1 MNNLEN
7 HIIRNKVRLFE
18 ATDQEKLEDAIN
30 DFGKD
35 HDIVS
40 VNVNASDHC
49 LVGCGNLRASDY
61 VLVWYATVVY
71 RFDVTE
77 AEIQKDI
84 KKHLEDKVRQ
94 LMADFERKSQGDYCV
109 RMLILQDKSVEQYI
123 GDQLDAYKLSDEYK
137 QVRENIR
144 KSHETRQGRAR
155 DWHCLAGGWHS
166 TKTKDE
172 FEVDVASLGEGA
184 KIVFA
189 QEIEKRRKHFE
200 EED

>member
-1 MNNLEN
+1 MKNIAN
-7 HIIRNKVRLFE
+7 HIFRNKVRLFE
-18 ATDQEKLEDAIN
+18 AAGQEKLEDAIN

-40 VNVNASDHC
+40 VHVNASDHC
-49 LVGCGNLRASDY
+49 LVGSGTIRPSDY

-77 AEIQKDI
+77 KEIQREIQK
-84 KKHLEDKVRQ
+84 HLNDKVSQ
-94 LMADFERKSQGDYCV
+94 LRADFERKSQGDYCV
-109 RMLILQDKSVEQYI
+109 RMLILKDKSVEQYI

-155 DWHCLAGGWHS
+155 DWHRFAGGWHS
-166 TKTKDE
+166 SQTKDE

-189 QEIEKRRKHFE
+189 QEIEKRRKHFA